1 MGGETSKMMAEGK
14 KWFNSLSEENQLKI
28 TKACRLYAYH
38 FDGYINTIY
47 KETTYP
53 YAQLIDRGMFVYDER
68 NNFFFNGIFYDEFD
82 NKRFCNESTLENPF
96 YVFNN
101 KKSIK
106 LSELVKT
113 IEKVTFEMHNV
124 FTDKN
129 LSFVLQEPLEVYRGL
144 KLDKDKEVSFQVR
157 GITSVASELQ
167 GALNFAFSGI
177 VDGRYDKS
185 VILKITLPKG
195 TRIIPM
201 NICTLQN
208 EYEIIIISQGEFV
221 KTKPLEILYQE
232 MWNDFV
238 SPEGDYIKG
247 GTGGQLQYE
256 LIEVEFVKKQEFP
269 VYKKFKVS
277 PTLYPTIVEDL
288 EETKENIEES
298 KQDGERQKSPH
309 KKKKSRTTMKRK

>member
-53 YAQLIDRGMFVYDER
+53 YAQLIDRGMFVYDVR

-82 NKRFCNESTLENPF
+82 NTRFCNESTLENPF

-129 LSFVLQEPLEVYRGL
+129 LSFVLQEPIEVYRGL

-167 GALNFAFSGI
+167 GALNFAFSGT

-221 KTKPLEILYQE
+221 KTKPSLLVYEE

-238 SPEGDYIKG
+238 SLEGDYIKG
-247 GTGGQLQYE
+247 NTGGQLPYE

-288 EETKENIEES
+288 EETKENNEES

-309 KKKKSRTTMKRK
+309 KKKKSRITMKRK